1 MTVDILRKVLG
12 DLGYEVHLGVTCS
25 CGATVLMDS
34 FKEVYVCA
42 HCGKRFFPYKEELV
56 KSELKSN

>member
-1 MTVDILRKVLG
+1 MTEDMFRKVLR
-12 DLGYEVHLGVTCS
+12 DLGYEVHLGITCG

-42 HCGKRFFPYKEELV
+42 RCGKRYFPYKEELV
-56 KSELKSN
+56 KK